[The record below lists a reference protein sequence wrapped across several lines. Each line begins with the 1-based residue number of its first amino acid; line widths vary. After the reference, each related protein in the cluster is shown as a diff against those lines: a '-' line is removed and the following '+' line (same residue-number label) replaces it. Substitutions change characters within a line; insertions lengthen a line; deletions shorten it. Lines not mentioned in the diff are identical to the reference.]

1 MLITF
6 NQIAYFKP
14 ATTARRLK
22 AYYHNEAMRPE
33 VFLSYLRLIN
43 LVATLCPNVAQL
55 SVDLYREEVRELF
68 FLQGNN
74 LAVIKHLW
82 LFRRFFTAA
91 ECCRLLQKTV
101 LQTEEAAGKNKKR
114 RPQLGLKEQSA
125 LIFVDF
131 YGMNGTNPGIF
142 DRFFS
147 KSAVIFRP
155 IFLEYS
161 EN

>member
-22 AYYHNEAMRPE
+22 AYYHKENMRPE

-43 LVATLCPNVAQL
+43 LVATLCPTVAQL

-68 FLQGNN
+68 FLQGDN

-82 LFRRFFTAA
+82 RFRRFFTAA
-91 ECCRLLQKTV
+91 ECCRLLQKAV
-101 LQTEEAAGKNKKR
+101 LQTEEDAGKSEKR
-114 RPQLGLKEQSA
+114 GPQRVPGAQSA

-131 YGMNGTNPGIF
+131 YGLNSTNPGIF
-142 DRFFS
+142 AHFSAAVPSFFGQS
-147 KSAVIFRP
+147 S
-155 IFLEYS
+155 
-161 EN
+161 

>member
-22 AYYHNEAMRPE
+22 AYYHKENMRPE

-43 LVATLCPNVAQL
+43 LVATLCPNVARL

-68 FLQGNN
+68 LLQGDSP
-74 LAVIKHLW
+74 AVIKHLW
-82 LFRRFFTAA
+82 RFRRFFTAA
-91 ECCRLLQKTV
+91 ECCRLLQKAV
-101 LQTEEAAGKNKKR
+101 LLTEEDAGKSEKR
-114 RPQLGLKEQSA
+114 RPQRVPGAQST

-131 YGMNGTNPGIF
+131 YGGNGTNPGVF
-142 DRFFS
+142 DRFPAKESSFFGQS
-147 KSAVIFRP
+147 S
-155 IFLEYS
+155 
-161 EN
+161 

>member
-22 AYYHNEAMRPE
+22 AYYHKENMRPE

-43 LVATLCPNVAQL
+43 LVATLCPNVARL

-68 FLQGNN
+68 LLQGDSP
-74 LAVIKHLW
+74 AVIKHLW
-82 LFRRFFTAA
+82 RFRRFFTAA
-91 ECCRLLQKTV
+91 ECCRLLQKAV
-101 LQTEEAAGKNKKR
+101 LLTEEDAGKSEKR
-114 RPQLGLKEQSA
+114 RPQRVPGAQSA

-131 YGMNGTNPGIF
+131 YGGNGTNPGVF
-142 DRFFS
+142 DRFPAKESSFFGQS
-147 KSAVIFRP
+147 S
-155 IFLEYS
+155 
-161 EN
+161 

>member
-22 AYYHNEAMRPE
+22 AYYHKENMRPE

-43 LVATLCPNVAQL
+43 LVATLCPTVAQL

-68 FLQGNN
+68 FLQGDSP
-74 LAVIKHLW
+74 AVIKHLW
-82 LFRRFFTAA
+82 RFRRFFTAA
-91 ECCRLLQKTV
+91 ECCHLLQKTV
-101 LQTEEAAGKNKKR
+101 LQTEEAAGKNRKR
-114 RPQLGLKEQSA
+114 RPQFVQKEQSA

-131 YGMNGTNPGIF
+131 YGGNGTNPGIYA
-142 DRFFS
+142 RFPAKESSFFGQS
-147 KSAVIFRP
+147 S
-155 IFLEYS
+155 
-161 EN
+161 